1 MIDELH
7 IRDLALIDEVWLE
20 LGPGLTVLTGET
32 GAGKT
37 VLLSA
42 LKLLMGERADSGA
55 VRHGSDEAFVEARFS
70 PSDGDE
76 LVVSRRVTSG
86 GRSRCALNGEMATV
100 TNLEETVGPLVDLHG
115 QHEHQALLRPSTHVR
130 YLDAYGEDE
139 ISPLLRAYEHAR
151 SGYFAASAEVERILA
166 TLARS
171 AEELEV
177 NRLILAEIDR
187 VDPRRGEDDELQSL
201 VPALQNAEAIAS
213 AVGAARSS
221 LTGEGGATDSL
232 GAALVS
238 LRKVAPHLEVLSQ
251 AVDELGAVLSAVEES
266 SVGLRE
272 AAAGVVYDAD
282 ELDRTLSRLAALD
295 GLKKRFGPTLD
306 VVIDRRESLRATS
319 EVVESG
325 DEALSRARGEADRAE
340 RAYRD
345 AAQALDSARSAVA
358 LRFGAAVLEEMRGL
372 ELGNVAFEVT
382 LRPLDF
388 GSWTGSGPSSVEFM
402 YSPAAGVPTK
412 PLVRIASG
420 GEISRVMLA
429 LKSALGA
436 GDPTD
441 TLVFDEVDAGIG
453 GATATAVGERL
464 AALAQRRQVIVVTHL
479 AQVAAYADTHYV
491 VRKVESE
498 DATFTAVIPVEG
510 DDRTREVARMLSG
523 ETSAVALEHARV
535 LLNDH

>member
-1 MIDELH
+1 
-7 IRDLALIDEVWLE
+7 
-20 LGPGLTVLTGET
+20 
-32 GAGKT
+32 
-37 VLLSA
+37 
-42 LKLLMGERADSGA
+42 
-55 VRHGSDEAFVEARFS
+55 
-70 PSDGDE
+70 
-76 LVVSRRVTSG
+76 
-86 GRSRCALNGEMATV
+86 
-100 TNLEETVGPLVDLHG
+100 
-115 QHEHQALLRPSTHVR
+115 
-130 YLDAYGEDE
+130 
-139 ISPLLRAYEHAR
+139 
-151 SGYFAASAEVERILA
+151 
-166 TLARS
+166 
-171 AEELEV
+171 
-177 NRLILAEIDR
+177 
-187 VDPRRGEDDELQSL
+187 
-201 VPALQNAEAIAS
+201 
-213 AVGAARSS
+213 
-221 LTGEGGATDSL
+221 
-232 GAALVS
+232 LVS